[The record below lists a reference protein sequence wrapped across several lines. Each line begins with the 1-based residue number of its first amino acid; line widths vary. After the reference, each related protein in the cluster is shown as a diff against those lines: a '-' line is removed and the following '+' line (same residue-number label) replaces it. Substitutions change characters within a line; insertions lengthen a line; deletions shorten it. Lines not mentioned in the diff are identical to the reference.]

1 MASSRANHSGRLVSH
16 MLGAGIRESVAVVS
30 LDVPKGKVN
39 LSKKWFRASH
49 PATELGVHCSSQY
62 FWIDIQY
69 IYIICIY
76 IYKIILYYILFY
88 YIILY
93 YIILY
98 YILLYNILY
107 KYIYIHIHIN
117 KKSNTHSKTSGTTTL
132 KSIPSTRSI
141 YCGAQTPS
149 VPS

>member
-69 IYIICIY
+69 IYNMYIY
-76 IYKIILYYILFY
+76 IKLYYIIFY
-88 YIILY
+88 SIISY

-107 KYIYIHIHIN
+107 KYIYTYTYKQKI
-117 KKSNTHSKTSGTTTL
+117 KY
-132 KSIPSTRSI
+132 P
-141 YCGAQTPS
+141 
-149 VPS
+149 